1 MDAPARTFAV
11 TLSALAIV
19 TIALALLF
27 HAGDGSYIDKVRA
40 LPKDEVA
47 CRASHGTWMLYNE
60 SGHFACSIVTRD
72 GGHHCITSRD
82 CQGVC
87 LAAHTSRNSTGATV
101 CSNEV
106 LVLGC
111 VDEANGSRTHRMC
124 RDG

>member
-1 MDAPARTFAV
+1 MDATARTFAV
-11 TLSALAIV
+11 TLSVLAIV

-27 HAGDGSYIDKVRA
+27 HAGDGSYSDKLAA

-47 CRASHGTWMLYNE
+47 CRAAHGTWMLYSE
-60 SGHFACSIVTRD
+60 SGHFSCSIVTRD
-72 GGHHCITSRD
+72 GGHPCVTSRD

-87 LAAHTSRNSTGATV
+87 LADHTSRNPTDVSV

-111 VDEANGSRTHRMC
+111 VDEANGSQNHRMC